1 MRTITTSPALLHPPL
16 VGAGTSLLIA
26 AFASD
31 LFYWRTLLFQWNNIS
46 IWLLTAGL
54 IVAAVAALAL
64 FAEVLLGLAGHL
76 AWERFAGFAAAV
88 LLSIL
93 NAFVHSRDAYTAVVP
108 DGIGLS
114 ASVAII
120 LVALG
125 RRGWAISQGVRP

>member
-76 AWERFAGFAAAV
+76 AWGRFAGFAAAV

-108 DGIGLS
+108 DGVGLS